1 MKRPVMRLR
10 GKVGMVRRDCVS
22 LSRGD
27 GLVLGAVNAPLTA
40 AQYSRIRLAQIRG
53 EHVRITITI
62 EGRKP

>member
-1 MKRPVMRLR
+1 MTRPVMRLS

-22 LSRGD
+22 LSRKD

-40 AQYSRIRLAQIRG
+40 SQYSRVRLAQLRG